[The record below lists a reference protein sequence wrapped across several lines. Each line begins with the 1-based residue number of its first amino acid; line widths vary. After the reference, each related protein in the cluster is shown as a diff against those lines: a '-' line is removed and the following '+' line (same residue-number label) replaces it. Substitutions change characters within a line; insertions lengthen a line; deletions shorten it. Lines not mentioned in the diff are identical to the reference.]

1 MIFSS
6 ALRCR
11 EYRDVTSNTGLP
23 TSTAY
28 PTRDE
33 NGNLLTTE
41 FGMCVYK
48 NHQVITIQ
56 VSSKLTLKLQCQSCK
71 KKASCMAIM
80 IVPSGSTH
88 SVSANCMRTMPHWLY
103 SPEICCAHGA
113 EACKILARCEMQ
125 VHKSCP
131 RMLR

>member
-1 MIFSS
+1 MQIGSVW
-6 ALRCR
+6 LCR

-23 TSTAY
+23 TSTTY

-56 VSSKLTLKLQCQSCK
+56 VSS
-71 KKASCMAIM
+71 IF
-80 IVPSGSTH
+80 P
-88 SVSANCMRTMPHWLY
+88 
-103 SPEICCAHGA
+103 
-113 EACKILARCEMQ
+113 
-125 VHKSCP
+125 
-131 RMLR
+131 